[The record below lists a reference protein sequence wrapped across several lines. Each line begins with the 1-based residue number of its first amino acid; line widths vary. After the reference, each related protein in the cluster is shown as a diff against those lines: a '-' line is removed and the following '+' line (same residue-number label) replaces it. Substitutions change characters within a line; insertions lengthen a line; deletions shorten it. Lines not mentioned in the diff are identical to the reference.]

1 LDLQNGFPAG
11 DNTMT
16 ISSLSAPSYASL
28 LTSQSSP
35 VNSASALPTNSGSIG
50 DQLLAAL
57 AQSQATSGASS
68 DPLLQE
74 LVSLSPSAL
83 GQTTTTPQTYN
94 AQGLLQQVQSST
106 LLNDPLFQ
114 LDATD
119 TSGTNS
125 NSLMQALMSLP
136 QIPTTA
142 TNAVGSSNP
151 AASSQTSAT
160 TAGSTDLN
168 ANWAQLLKQ
177 NPALASVL
185 VESQMDQGI
194 LSMFGP

>member
-1 LDLQNGFPAG
+1 
-11 DNTMT
+11 MT

-194 LSMFGP
+194 LPMFGP